1 MYNEGISKTGDVLDL
16 AIQKGIIEKAGAF
29 LKYKGET
36 IAQGR
41 EAAKALFK
49 SNPELLAE
57 IDQKVREVAHLTG
70 GADEIAPEADPEDPV
85 AE

>member
-16 AIQKGIIEKAGAF
+16 AIAKGIIDKAGAF

-41 EAAKALFK
+41 EAAKALLK
-49 SNPELLAE
+49 SDPALLNE
-57 IDQKVREVAHLTG
+57 IDQQVRTASGL
-70 GADEIAPEADPEDPV
+70 DEDEELALAPDENEGLEA
-85 AE
+85 